1 MTAVLLFPPIPVDS
15 YLLPCDLYTF
25 YCNSLRIPRSLFRL
39 RSIATA
45 VYNDACYINAID
57 KTLVNAASFLPSIWR
72 HVCVVLNHI
81 PTVINNVVIA
91 QFVGDTY
98 LMHSFISIL
107 LTYLNASCSL
117 VFCICVAGGD
127 WISSAAVRDVLLSR
141 VCQRR
146 WNLVE
151 CYKYAHCPR
160 AGSVGA
166 KRDDVDHVWSELWL
180 LLTAV
185 IYNNFSMQYD
195 IATITRPLSP

>member
-25 YCNSLRIPRSLFRL
+25 YCNSLRIPRPLFRL

-117 VFCICVAGGD
+117 VGPILYLCCRWRLNLECSSAWYTFVAGLF
-127 WISSAAVRDVLLSR
+127 WWNVTNMPIAHELPPLERSVMMLITSRLSG
-141 VCQRR
+141 VS
-146 WNLVE
+146 
-151 CYKYAHCPR
+151 YGY
-160 AGSVGA
+160 
-166 KRDDVDHVWSELWL
+166 
-180 LLTAV
+180 
-185 IYNNFSMQYD
+185 F
-195 IATITRPLSP
+195 